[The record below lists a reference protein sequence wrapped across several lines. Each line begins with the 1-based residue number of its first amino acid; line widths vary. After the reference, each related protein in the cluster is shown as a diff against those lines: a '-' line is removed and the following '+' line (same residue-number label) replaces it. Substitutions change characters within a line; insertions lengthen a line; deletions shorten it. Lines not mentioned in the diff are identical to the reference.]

1 MTARQEPVAEQLRIS
16 AGEVKARLL
25 SWVPIT
31 VLDARNDKA
40 WETSP
45 VKICGAVR
53 VRPAD
58 WHIDPSWPKGR
69 LTVVY

>member
-1 MTARQEPVAEQLRIS
+1 MAEQQEQVAEEVRIG
-16 AGEVKARLL
+16 ADEVKARLL
-25 SWVPIT
+25 SGEPIT
-31 VLDARNDKA
+31 MLDVRNDRA
-40 WETSP
+40 WGSSP
-45 VKICGAVR
+45 VKVPGAIR

>member
-1 MTARQEPVAEQLRIS
+1 MTTPQEPAAEEVRIG
-16 AGEVKARLL
+16 AGEVNARLL
-25 SWVPIT
+25 SGVPIT

-45 VKICGAVR
+45 VKIRGAIR
-53 VRPAD
+53 ARPAD

>member
-1 MTARQEPVAEQLRIS
+1 MTIRQGAVAEQVRIG
-16 AGEVKARLL
+16 AEEVKARLL
-25 SWVPIT
+25 AGVPIT
-31 VLDARNDKA
+31 MLDARNDKA

-45 VKICGAVR
+45 VTIHGAVR

-58 WHIDPSWPKGR
+58 WHIDPSWPKGQ

>member
-1 MTARQEPVAEQLRIS
+1 MEIGAE
-16 AGEVKARLL
+16 EVKARLL
-25 SWVPIT
+25 SGVPIT

-40 WETSP
+40 WEASP
-45 VKICGAVR
+45 VKVHGAIR

-58 WHIDPSWPKGR
+58 WQIDPSWPKDQ